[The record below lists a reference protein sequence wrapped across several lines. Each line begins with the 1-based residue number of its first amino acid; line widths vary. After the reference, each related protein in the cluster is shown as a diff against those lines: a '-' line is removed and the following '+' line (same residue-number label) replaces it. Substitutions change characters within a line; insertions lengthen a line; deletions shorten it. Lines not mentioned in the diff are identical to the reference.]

1 MDIKRTIKRT
11 IKRNP
16 IPTAFGI
23 GIVASLLIS
32 QGNIRENA
40 KTLGEVREMAQANTA
55 KEMRLRA
62 SQQASEGQAEI
73 AEQRY
78 QKGCLAVV
86 AQSDPSA
93 FTSLTEGQPV
103 LDRVRKVPLPLGT
116 LICDAYGNTG
126 KIIPDS
132 QGNPVVGE
140 LAFTG
145 NSDLVR
151 LATKDST
158 ARYELPNQ

>member
-1 MDIKRTIKRT
+1 MDIKRT

-16 IPTAFGI
+16 IPTAFGA

-40 KTLGEVREMAQANTA
+40 RTLGEVREIAQANA
-55 KEMRLRA
+55 ANEMRLRA

-78 QKGCLAVV
+78 QEGCLVVV
-86 AQSDPSA
+86 AQSDPAA

-103 LDRVRKVPLPLGT
+103 LDRIRKTPLPLGT
-116 LICDAYGNTG
+116 LVCDAYGNTG
-126 KIIPDS
+126 KIVPDS

-145 NSDLVR
+145 NKELAR
-151 LATKDST
+151 LATKDAS
-158 ARYELPNQ
+158 ARYELPSQ

>member
-103 LDRVRKVPLPLGT
+103 LDRVRKTPLPWELWSAMLTGIRGKLSPT
-116 LICDAYGNTG
+116 LRAT
-126 KIIPDS
+126 
-132 QGNPVVGE
+132 
-140 LAFTG
+140 LLWA
-145 NSDLVR
+145 NSLSPGI
-151 LATKDST
+151 ATSC
-158 ARYELPNQ
+158 A